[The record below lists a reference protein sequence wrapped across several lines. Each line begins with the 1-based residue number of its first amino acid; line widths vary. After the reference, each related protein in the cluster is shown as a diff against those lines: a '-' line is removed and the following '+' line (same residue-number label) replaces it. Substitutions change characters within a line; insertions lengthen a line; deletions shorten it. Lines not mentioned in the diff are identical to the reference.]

1 MAPQLTWSSLFSR
14 RFYAGLVLAV
24 GALFVAMFLSEWWP
38 IAISRDAELVAKYP
52 FASEHA
58 MSEGGW
64 TYANPEV
71 YAWTAFGTAAFALGG
86 TILLASAII
95 RRSKK
100 LLIGFVAVLA
110 LHWGLSQALSRH
122 DWDRRPALVDR
133 VYLPKFKWFVDHL
146 SQWQTP
152 EGPLLDQGYTVFTNQ
167 CGPHQRLSTGRPVP

>member
-64 TYANPEV
+64 TYANPEL

-110 LHWGLSQALSRH
+110 LHWGLSQALSRY
-122 DWDRRPALVDR
+122 DWDRRQHLRAATMLNDLGATRAPSNPALKLAIASLTSLGR
-133 VYLPKFKWFVDHL
+133 
-146 SQWQTP
+146 
-152 EGPLLDQGYTVFTNQ
+152 LLAA
-167 CGPHQRLSTGRPVP
+167 